1 MKCKYV
7 LRSGAFLVAAALL
20 LAPAVSAQKK
30 NESGK
35 APQKAAAAPAK
46 SQSGKGPEGKWP
58 NEVVFCQSATPECRG
73 LGTSFDIGKLRDL
86 YVFATWPDLSGNFT
100 QTIEFYLPDGSLYL
114 KKSTPFMVRNG
125 QPLARR
131 QAGSTLP
138 EWMFTKSRGVPAV
151 VTPLPVA
158 GTFIT
163 QRNLTGTWTVRVLLD
178 GALVKTAQFQFFV
191 ATP

>member
-1 MKCKYV
+1 M
-7 LRSGAFLVAAALL
+7 LVTALL
-20 LAPAVSAQKK
+20 IPPATWAQKK
-30 NESGK
+30 AEPVK
-35 APQKAAAAPAK
+35 APQKAVTRTKVPDNK
-46 SQSGKGPEGKWP
+46 RPEGKWP
-58 NEVVFCQSATPECRG
+58 NEVFFCQTASPECRG
-73 LGTSFDIGKLRDL
+73 LGTSFDITKLRDL

-100 QTIEFYLPDGSLYL
+100 QTVEFYLPDGSLYL

-131 QAGSTLP
+131 QASSTLP

-178 GALVKTAQFQFFV
+178 GALVMTAQFQFFV
-191 ATP
+191 PAP